1 MVKTLQDYLLNPL
14 YLIYYFLVRKDFT
27 NNNVLDISYFILNI
41 IISLIISFFGCIYN
55 EFIILF
61 FCDLERDTH
70 DQISKRA
77 EIKIKDVSFELFKLD
92 DFDETSYGDDIE
104 SIVK

>member
-1 MVKTLQDYLLNPL
+1 MKN
-14 YLIYYFLVRKDFT
+14 KE
-27 NNNVLDISYFILNI
+27 LDIAYFILNI

-77 EIKIKDVSFELFKLD
+77 EIKIKDASFELFKLD
-92 DFDETSYGDDIE
+92 DFDEASYGDDIE